1 MDDAHAYYKYKI
13 GKANPGRGWVMVK
26 AKELNADQIIASLE
40 SGNFYSSTGV
50 LLNNINQDDKSYVVD
65 ISEKPGITYTTQ
77 FIGSTYSINQ
87 KDDIDNNEIG
97 KIFYETK
104 TNPAIYNFTG
114 REIYVRV
121 KIISDKL
128 QENPYSEGDLEMA
141 WTQPF
146 VIK

>member
-1 MDDAHAYYKYKI
+1 
-13 GKANPGRGWVMVK
+13 MVK
-26 AKELNADQIIASLE
+26 AQQLNPDQIIASLE

-50 LLNNINQDDKSYVVD
+50 LLNNINKNSKSYTVD
-65 ISEKPGITYTTQ
+65 ISKRFGITYTTQ
-77 FIGSTYSINQ
+77 FIGSTHSIDQ

-114 REIYVRV
+114 REIYVRA

-128 QENPYSEGDLEMA
+128 QENPYSKGDLEMA

>member
-1 MDDAHAYYKYKI
+1 
-13 GKANPGRGWVMVK
+13 MVK
-26 AKELNADQIIASLE
+26 AKELNADKIISSLE

-50 LLNNINQDDKSYVVD
+50 LLNKINQNNKSYMVD

-77 FIGSTYSINQ
+77 FIGSTHSINQ
-87 KDDIDNNEIG
+87 KDQIDNNEIG
-97 KIFYETK
+97 KILYETK

-128 QENPYSEGDLEMA
+128 QENPYSKGDLEMA

-146 VIK
+146 VIQ

>member
-1 MDDAHAYYKYKI
+1 
-13 GKANPGRGWVMVK
+13 MVK
-26 AKELNADQIIASLE
+26 AQQLNPDQIIASLE

-50 LLNNINQDDKSYVVD
+50 LLNNINQDNNSYVVD

-77 FIGSTYSINQ
+77 FIGSTQSINQ

-114 REIYVRV
+114 KEIYVRA
-121 KIISDKL
+121 KIISDKF
-128 QENPYSEGDLEMA
+128 QENPYSKGDLEMA
-141 WTQPF
+141 WTQPL
-146 VIK
+146 VLK